1 MRPTPRPSLSG
12 TPTPRAASPSGTP
25 GRAASP
31 SGTPGRAASAGD
43 TPDPAPPAVPDPG
56 PGAARLLALA
66 REVDADLAEAG
77 VEGAVVSVGTDPHE
91 PLSYYS
97 LDGAHPLERLL
108 RFVAPPEWAAVG
120 VSSTG
125 WAHPVD
131 ASGRPRPGTGSS
143 QVRVTVLIDRSG
155 AAGGVLHDGDDVTDL
170 PEPPQGVVA
179 DACRRALGVPTAPPP
194 ATSGE
199 LWTLAWLDRLVEVA
213 GRRAGPALLAAW
225 PAVAALHPAAGP
237 APHPPDPPSLAAAA
251 VGLAEAWPW
260 SRLRAEPTV
269 VSIPGVDQ
277 SPATAEWMDDGMW
290 ARWLLA
296 GLPGGTDLL
305 AAVQDLLTAPV
316 AEAVTRVATWP

>member
-1 MRPTPRPSLSG
+1 V
-12 TPTPRAASPSGTP
+12 
-25 GRAASP
+25 
-31 SGTPGRAASAGD
+31 
-43 TPDPAPPAVPDPG
+43 VPDPG

-66 REVDADLAEAG
+66 REVDADLADAG

-131 ASGRPRPGTGSS
+131 ASGRPRPGTGSPE
-143 QVRVTVLIDRSG
+143 VRVTVLIDRSG

-213 GRRAGPALLAAW
+213 GRRGGPALLAAW

-237 APHPPDPPSLAAAA
+237 APHPPDPQSLAAAA

-305 AAVQDLLTAPV
+305 AAVQDLLTAPM
-316 AEAVTRVATWP
+316 AEAVTRVATWR

>member
-1 MRPTPRPSLSG
+1 MRPTPRP
-12 TPTPRAASPSGTP
+12 TPPAPPTRAATPSGTP
-25 GRAASP
+25 DRAAFP
-31 SGTPGRAASAGD
+31 SGTP
-43 TPDPAPPAVPDPG
+43 DPAAPAAPDPG

-66 REVDADLAEAG
+66 RDVDADLAEAG
-77 VEGAVVSVGTDPHE
+77 VEGAVVSVAADPHE
-91 PLSYYS
+91 PLAYDHYS

-108 RFVAPPEWAAVG
+108 RFVAPPEWAAIG

-131 ASGRPRPGTGSS
+131 AGGRPRPVAGSPR
-143 QVRVTVLIDRSG
+143 VRVTVLIDRSG
-155 AAGGVLHDGDDVTDL
+155 AAGGVLHDGDDVTGL

-179 DACRRALGVPTAPPP
+179 DACRRALGLPTAPPP

-213 GRRAGPALLAAW
+213 GRRGGPAQLAAW
-225 PAVAALHPAAGP
+225 PAVADLHPAAGLP
-237 APHPPDPPSLAAAA
+237 PHPTDPPSLAAAA
-251 VGLAEAWPW
+251 VALAEAWPW

-296 GLPGGTDLL
+296 GLPGLTDLV
-305 AAVQDLLTAPV
+305 AAVQDLLTAPM
-316 AEAVTRVATWP
+316 AEAVTRVATWR